1 MAHILRKMESICD
14 FRIESTQKFV
24 ASAPDVASVKL
35 TLSWHVCIGQRY
47 LIELNTDLVTHFIL
61 AFGFK
66 LMHVRITT
74 TSHPNSSSRLES
86 NSVTIRSEH
95 NVSIF
100 W

>member
-1 MAHILRKMESICD
+1 MKKDGIYVSVLLISNSFGAKTPYLKKND
-14 FRIESTQKFV
+14 FV
-24 ASAPDVASVKL
+24 A
-35 TLSWHVCIGQRY
+35 
-47 LIELNTDLVTHFIL
+47 LIRPHRVL